1 MGQRGRPRGF
11 DRDTAL
17 RKAMETFWKYGYD
30 GASMTRLT
38 TAMGIASPSLYACF
52 GSKEALFRQAVE
64 LYGSTVGAPA
74 QRALDEAPTAYE
86 GIRAMLRANIATFT
100 DPDQPP
106 GCMVVLAAAAGSARN
121 VEVSAFVT
129 ERRQA
134 VRELFRQRLARGVAA
149 GDVPATADLDALAG
163 LYTTVLHGLAIQA
176 RDGANREELQAIIES
191 AILNAPKSQPEGPLG
206 PSSTRAS

>member
-17 RKAMETFWKYGYD
+17 HKAMEVFWEYGYD
-30 GASMTRLT
+30 GASMARLT

-64 LYGSTVGAPA
+64 LYGSTVGA
-74 QRALDEAPTAYE
+74 QGERALEEAPTAYE
-86 GIRAMLRANIATFT
+86 GIRAKLWTSAVTFT
-100 DPDQPP
+100 DPERPP
-106 GCMVVLAAAAGSARN
+106 GCMVVLATAAGGTRN
-121 VEVSAFVT
+121 EEVAAFVT

-134 VRELFRQRLARGVAA
+134 VREVFRQRLSRGVAE
-149 GDVPATADLDALAG
+149 GDVPATADLDALAA

-176 RDGANREELQAIIES
+176 RDGAGREELNMIIES
-191 AILNAPKSQPEGPLG
+191 AMLSAPRAEEPSRLGEPL
-206 PSSTRAS
+206 AVE